1 MIEVELPDGTIAE
14 FPDGTSSYVIKGAL
28 QKRFAKPDT
37 GTQNVDASTV
47 YVDEM
52 LFGLPG
58 KAAAGL
64 NALVRAP
71 FTDKTIG
78 EEYNT
83 IRSQYQNARQQYADE
98 NPIANAAASI
108 GGAIQGGGVATRGI
122 GTAANA
128 IAPSLVSGLGSR
140 YAGRMAG
147 DAALGLG
154 LGGVS
159 AYGHDQDVG
168 TGALIGGAVGGVA
181 RPVISLA
188 GGALSGLGSLVGIG
202 NASRARN
209 AVSEAVQRSGSSAD
223 DVANELARAAAQGQ
237 PEYMVADVLGN
248 SGQRMLTGIARSPGD
263 MRQTIAET
271 LTNRQTGQG
280 DRLVNALSEGFNA
293 PTTASQARTA
303 MTDART
309 ANAATNYGAAR
320 ASAGTVDPTAAIRA
334 ADDFLGTAGG
344 ITRTGIADD
353 SVEGAVRRA
362 RSLLTDDA
370 NMVSDF
376 DTAFRA
382 KIELDSMIQ
391 NANPIVQRQLIPIR
405 NSLDDALS
413 NASDQY
419 AAARDQFRRESQNIS
434 AIDEGSSFSS
444 GRVRASDS
452 IPRFNAMTDE
462 QQAAARIGYADPQ
475 IARVEAAASAPT
487 TNKVRA
493 LLTGK
498 TAQEYP
504 AFAAPGQAQMLGER
518 LAREQRMFET
528 ANQALGGSRT
538 ADNLADATEV
548 MGFDPTIL
556 GIIGN
561 GLSGNLRSAAM
572 QGLQT
577 AVNSVNGRN
586 QATRDMI
593 ARMLLQSDPTIARAE
608 LASALQS
615 GARLTQAQ
623 EAVIRSLIGGGATAY
638 SRQ

>member
-14 FPDGTSSYVIKGAL
+14 FPDGTSSDVIKGAL
-28 QKRFAKPDT
+28 QKRFAKPDV
-37 GTQNVDASTV
+37 GNQPIDASTV

-58 KAAAGL
+58 KAAAGI
-64 NALVRAP
+64 NALARAP
-71 FTDKTIG
+71 FTDKTVG
-78 EEYNT
+78 EEYDT
-83 IRSQYQNARQQYADE
+83 IRSQYQNARQQYANE

-147 DAALGLG
+147 DAALGVG

-168 TGALIGGAVGGVA
+168 TGALIGGAVGGAA

-202 NASRARN
+202 NASRARS
-209 AVSEAVQRSGSSAD
+209 AVSEALQRSGSSAD

-280 DRLVNALSEGFNA
+280 DRLVNALSEGFD
-293 PTTASQARTA
+293 ASESALQRSARL
-303 MTDART
+303 
-309 ANAATNYGAAR
+309 GAER
-320 ASAGTVDPTAAIRA
+320 SAA
-334 ADDFLGTAGG
+334 AD
-344 ITRTGIADD
+344 
-353 SVEGAVRRA
+353 V
-362 RSLLTDDA
+362 
-370 NMVSDF
+370 N
-376 DTAFRA
+376 
-382 KIELDSMIQ
+382 
-391 NANPIVQRQLIPIR
+391 
-405 NSLDDALS
+405 
-413 NASDQY
+413 Y
-419 AAARDQFRRESQNIS
+419 AAARQGARPVNLNDAVAEIDSLLGRDPILGDTALSAGPLGSRLRALRDQLAKGDEQLIDFDRVLNIKS
-434 AIDEGSSFSS
+434 DLFQQMNRNPQVASDMRGVYGTLDAALENSS
-444 GRVRASDS
+444 GGYRAANDTFREQSKIIDAIEDGRNMASARMRASDS
-452 IPRFNAMTDE
+452 IPRFNSLTPE
-462 QQAAARIGYADPQ
+462 QQASARVGYADPQ

-498 TAQEYP
+498 TTQEYP

-561 GLSGNLRSAAM
+561 AATGNIRSAAM

-593 ARMLLQSDPTIARAE
+593 ARMLLQSDPTVARAE
-608 LASALQS
+608 LAAALQS
-615 GARLTQAQ
+615 GSRLTQAQ
-623 EAVIRSLIGGGATAY
+623 EAVIRSLVGGGATAY